1 VTGFEVTG
9 RGFRH
14 YEPIKTDYGHVVR
27 VYESSA
33 AKGPCLW
40 LAVELDQGLPMEPG
54 TAHLTLEQATAIRDA
69 LSAAIDGHWMTRDE

>member
-1 VTGFEVTG
+1 VTDFETTD

-14 YEPIKTDYGHVVR
+14 YAPIPTDYGHVVR

-40 LAVELDQGLPMEPG
+40 LAVELDPGLPVEPG
-54 TAHLTLEQATAIRDA
+54 IAHLTLEQAQAIRDT
-69 LSAAIDGHWMTRDE
+69 LSTAIDKHWMTRDE